1 LAGERESLIK
11 GNFIG
16 IDSKNILVYGVS
28 PQLVA
33 TCGVKD
39 LIVVVTDDIIL
50 ICSKGKAQE
59 VKKLV
64 EKIEK

>member
-1 LAGERESLIK
+1 
-11 GNFIG
+11 
-16 IDSKNILVYGVS
+16 
-28 PQLVA
+28 VA

-50 ICSKGKAQE
+50 ICSKDKAQE

-64 EKIEK
+64 EKIEKEGKKEFL